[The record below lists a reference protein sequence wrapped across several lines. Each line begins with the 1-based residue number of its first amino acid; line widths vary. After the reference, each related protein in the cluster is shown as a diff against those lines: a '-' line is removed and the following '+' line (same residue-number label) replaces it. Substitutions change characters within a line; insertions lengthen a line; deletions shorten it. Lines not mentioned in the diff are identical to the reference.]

1 MAGRV
6 GVQTA
11 VSMDEIR
18 SRMIRMIRIRLCGD
32 WEQDVGNRLERGSEG
47 AEARQKDDAWPRA
60 EREVLVFF
68 GCSCVSA
75 WAQGQCG
82 RWADGIVC
90 LRDRHFRDMPLG
102 MALASARVALAGCG
116 RLDCFVQGVGTPY
129 PWRSYYAPVR
139 AAQRVCPSAHSPSG
153 RHRAA
158 QTFSPSP
165 APRRSKIN
173 AVATAALA

>member
-1 MAGRV
+1 MSAGGGCVGECPRDHHHLEGCVELEAIARVEAQDSMAGRV

-90 LRDRHFRDMPLG
+90 LRDRAFREMSLG
-102 MALASARVALAGCG
+102 MGVGLSRLGIG
-116 RLDCFVQGVGTPY
+116 RLWPA
-129 PWRSYYAPVR
+129 RIHR
-139 AAQRVCPSAHSPSG
+139 PSRRHSDP
-153 RHRAA
+153 
-158 QTFSPSP
+158 
-165 APRRSKIN
+165 
-173 AVATAALA
+173 